1 MKRRA
6 ARSLHW
12 LMTLFALVGIVSACA
27 RIVPPAPPQEA
38 RQALIDFF
46 AHLAGR
52 EYEQAVELYGGDY
65 AQLEDYGP
73 GLDPADRASLWQNA
87 CEKSGLQ
94 CLPVY
99 SAAFTGAT
107 GDVFRFNVKFRNPDG
122 NVFALAPCCGEP
134 GFMDAPQAEF
144 VFRVQRTPSGA
155 FLVLDLPVYVP

>member
-1 MKRRA
+1 MNGRA
-6 ARSLHW
+6 ARSLPRSI
-12 LMTLFALVGIVSACA
+12 TLLFLAGILSACA
-27 RIVPPAPPQEA
+27 PTIAPALPQQA

-52 EYEQAVELYGGDY
+52 EYGQAAELYGGDY

-94 CLPVY
+94 CLPIY
-99 SAAFTGAT
+99 SASFMGAT
-107 GDVFRFNVKFRNPDG
+107 GDVYRFKVKFRNPDG

-134 GFMDAPQAEF
+134 GFMDSPQAEF
-144 VFRVQRTPSGA
+144 VFRVRRTPAGA